1 MRGRGTSDI
10 SAGQLIDRTGVLLG
24 LPFPAGKALDALAS
38 ESGPVRG
45 FPVKLNDLTFSL
57 SGMEN
62 KVKALAEQGEPPAE
76 IARFTL
82 ETVASAVRRPP
93 TRPGNAGP
101 ACRCCAPAAWPP
113 TACCVLL

>member
-1 MRGRGTSDI
+1 MGGTSDI

-24 LPFPAGKALDALAS
+24 LPFPAGKALDVLAS
-38 ESGPVRG
+38 ESDLIRG

-62 KVKALAEQGEPPAE
+62 KVKALAEQGKAAGGDRPLYPGDGGVGS
-76 IARFTL
+76 T
-82 ETVASAVRRPP
+82 SGHRRGPK
-93 TRPGNAGP
+93 RWPGLP
-101 ACRCCAPAAWPP
+101 VLCPAAWPP